1 MGKFT
6 NQKEVNALQSY
17 LYGIDPTLRLTA
29 FSTRH
34 GSGENTA
41 LSAGLYI
48 AEKGNKAIIQR
59 LLRDGFRKV
68 IRQRIST
75 GVVGDFYMIHMEHP
89 LEGKPD
95 RISDG
100 TDGLLQHGLCPYGY
114 QCFTSDCMECVKIR
128 SGEKV
133 EK

>member
-1 MGKFT
+1 MKYT
-6 NQKEVNALQSY
+6 NQKEVDALQSY
-17 LYGIDPTLRLTA
+17 LYGIDSGLELTA

-41 LSAGLYI
+41 ISAGLYI
-48 AEKGNKAIIQR
+48 AEKGNRPIIQR

-68 IRQRIST
+68 IRQKIST
-75 GVVGDFYMIHMEHP
+75 GIGSDFYMVHLEHP

-95 RISDG
+95 RMSDG
-100 TDGLLQHGLCPYGY
+100 TDGLLQHGLCPYEY

-128 SGEKV
+128 SGELTK
-133 EK
+133 K